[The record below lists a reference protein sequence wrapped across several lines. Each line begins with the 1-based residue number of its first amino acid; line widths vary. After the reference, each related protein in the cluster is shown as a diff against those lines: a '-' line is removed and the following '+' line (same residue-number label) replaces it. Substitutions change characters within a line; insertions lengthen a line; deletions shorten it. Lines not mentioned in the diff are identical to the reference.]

1 MRLRFIPFVL
11 AAALVPA
18 TALAHAFL
26 DHAVP
31 AVGSTVPAAPPEL
44 RIFFTEA
51 LEPAFS
57 ALTLATEAGQPVPAG
72 AAKIDPGNP
81 KELVLPLPKLAP
93 GKYTVS
99 WHAVA
104 ADSHRTEGHFEF
116 TVQP

>member
-1 MRLRFIPFVL
+1 MRLPPVVL
-11 AAALVPA
+11 AVAAALTPA

-31 AVGSTVPAAPPEL
+31 AVGGTVRAPPQL
-44 RIFFTEA
+44 RVFFTEA

-57 ALTLATEAGQPVPAG
+57 AVTLTTAVGEPVQTG
-72 AAKIDPGNP
+72 AAKIGPGNP
-81 KELVLPLPKLAP
+81 KELVLSLPRLAP

-99 WHAVA
+99 WHVVSI
-104 ADSHRTEGHFEF
+104 DTHRTEGHFEF